1 MHTTRREKVDL
12 HLHSHA
18 SNVTDYFA
26 ANAFSIP
33 ESYTDPLWVY
43 RELKTRGMSLVT
55 LTDHNSID
63 GVLEIL
69 DAGHWDVFIS
79 SELTTTFPEDQ
90 CNIHITVA
98 NVTEAQFAEANRL
111 RGNIYELVAY
121 LDQQIAGEAAPGAA
135 GNRIAYF
142 MTHPLMSTQNR
153 PYGREG
159 ALSVAH
165 LEKALLLCNCI
176 EVHNGSRTRAL
187 NLLTA
192 QMLAT
197 LDQPMMERLADQHG
211 IAPKG
216 DTPWIKSVVG
226 GSDDHSGINHGR
238 TWTEFAGDGT
248 PPTANLLIDSI
259 RAKATSV
266 TGQHGGP
273 ITIAHSILKLMHD
286 APGGEPRDPARQ
298 AGSTISIS
306 RSVRP
311 LLGLAFAQTPSG
323 IFDRVLLQTRIFGH
337 QLRQQFP
344 QVAQLL
350 GQSDQRFEEIL
361 EAEVFALLANAGFAE
376 SLRKLPSADERIFLV
391 IKLLIYR
398 LCNRYIERIESV
410 YKNDLVSAIKESVAL
425 VSSNVLVSLP
435 YIAAFLQQS
444 ADAQIARDVRRA
456 FGITESPRVAL
467 LTDTFFEVN
476 GVSASIKRMIRE
488 AQRRGYKFTVVVCV
502 APGEHTA
509 GAEDPEVRAWIESGH
524 LRLFNAVRS
533 FNFPQYEGLRVHLP
547 PVLDILKFLQEG
559 GFTKVQLSTPG
570 TMGLCGLFAAKML
583 QIDSAAT
590 YHTSIPEYVENYT
603 RDVSLEAMAW
613 RYMVLFYHAVD
624 ETIVPSRFVARLLH
638 KRGLRKRRLLILD
651 RWVDVQRFA
660 PANRVSNFW
669 DRFKLDAT
677 TSANCVK
684 FIYVGRLAVEKNLH
698 LLAHAF
704 RDLVRE
710 LRHAEADNSAQ
721 LILVGD
727 GPYRSELARLLDGLP
742 VTWTGYLHGTELAT
756 AIASAD
762 VKVFPSTTDTWGN
775 APLEAQASGLPV
787 IVSDIG
793 GPIELMED
801 GVTGIAVRGNDSVSL
816 LHAMHRLME
825 PSVRAKMGQNARAF
839 AVANRV
845 DEPFTAILDSDA
857 LRRRQKQTKK
867 ERVTRPT
874 PHVPPSVRASGTTAT
889 ILPLPIPSHPTHPT
903 HAPRLTPPSVLPGD
917 DVRLADYLTA

>member
-1 MHTTRREKVDL
+1 MQTTRREKVDL

-43 RELKTRGMSLVT
+43 RELKSRGMSLVT

-63 GVLEIL
+63 GVLEML
-69 DAGHWDVFIS
+69 DSGLWDVFIS
-79 SELTTTFPEDQ
+79 SELTTTFPEDK

-98 NVTEAQFAEANRL
+98 NVTESQFAETNRL
-111 RGNIYELVAY
+111 RSNIYELTAY
-121 LDQQIAGEAAPGAA
+121 LDQQIAGEDAPGGA
-135 GNRIAYF
+135 GNHLVYF

-159 ALSVAH
+159 SLSVAH

-197 LDQPMMERLADQHG
+197 LDAKTIECFADRHG
-211 IAPKG
+211 ITPKG
-216 DTPWIKSVVG
+216 ATPWLKSMVG

-238 TWTEFAGDGT
+238 TWTEFGSEGA
-248 PPTANLLIDSI
+248 PPTANLLVDCI
-259 RAKATSV
+259 RARSTRV
-266 TGQHGGP
+266 VGQHGGP
-273 ITIAHSILKLMHD
+273 VTIAHSILKLLHD
-286 APGGEPRDPARQ
+286 APKLGGGRQ
-298 AGSTISIS
+298 QS
-306 RSVRP
+306 RSGENSSIGRSIRP
-311 LLGLAFAQTPSG
+311 LLGLVFAKAPAG
-323 IFDRVLLQTRIFGH
+323 VFERIRLQTQIYVHR
-337 QLRQQFP
+337 LRRQFP
-344 QVAQLL
+344 EIANLL
-350 GQSDQRFEEIL
+350 RQSDQQFEEIL
-361 EAEVFALLANAGFAE
+361 ESEVFALLADTGFTAN
-376 SLRKLPSADERIFLV
+376 LRKLATADDRIFLV

-398 LCNRYIERIESV
+398 LCNRYMVRIEAAHQD
-410 YKNDLVSAIKESVAL
+410 DLVRTIKELVAL
-425 VSSNVLVSLP
+425 VSSTAFVSLP

-488 AQRRGYKFTVVVCV
+488 SQRRGYKFTVIVCV
-502 APGEHTA
+502 MPGEQAT
-509 GAEDPEVRAWIESGH
+509 GADDPEVRAWIESGH

-533 FNFPQYEGLRVHLP
+533 FGFPQYEGLRIHIP

-570 TMGLCGLFAAKML
+570 TMGLCGLMAAKML

-603 RDVSLEAMAW
+603 RDVSLEALAW

-651 RWVDVQRFA
+651 RWVDIERFQ
-660 PANRVSNFW
+660 PANRSPAFW
-669 DRFKLDAT
+669 GRFSLTLPDD
-677 TSANCVK
+677 CVK
-684 FIYVGRLAVEKNLH
+684 FIYVGRIAIEKNLQI
-698 LLAHAF
+698 LAYAF
-704 RDLVRE
+704 RALITE
-710 LRHAEADNSAQ
+710 LAARPGASSAH

-727 GPYRSELARLLDGLP
+727 GPFRAELARQLDGLP
-742 VTWTGYLHGTELAT
+742 VTWTGYLHGTDLAT

-787 IVSDIG
+787 IVTDIG

-801 GVTGIAVRGNDSVSL
+801 GITGIAVRGNDSGSL
-816 LHAMHRLME
+816 FEAMRSLMNHG
-825 PSVRAKMGQNARAF
+825 VRQKMGKNARAF

-857 LRRRQKQTKK
+857 LRRRQKKDEKRMTKREFTARVATPESALAQTAK
-867 ERVTRPT
+867 V
-874 PHVPPSVRASGTTAT
+874 VA
-889 ILPLPIPSHPTHPT
+889 LPIPIAVTGTLRSKSDT
-903 HAPRLTPPSVLPGD
+903 SVRVG
-917 DVRLADYLTA
+917 